1 MLKKNTILF
10 FWFFLL
16 IDIVFISIN
25 QESLRIFSKPFILIS
40 LLIWYLNKKST
51 LNKSVLVIA
60 ALIFGWLGDIF
71 LMNAGSLFFMLGL
84 VSFLIAHIFLTI
96 KFFKIQPFKFNKST
110 LFIFSFLLLTLFS
123 FLLIQFLWP
132 HLGDLKIPVTVYCLV
147 ITTMAAAAIQ
157 ISLSYKFLAQKFY
170 IPGALFFVLSDSTLA
185 FNKFY
190 LKEAEVGI
198 IIMLTYGLAF
208 YFLIKGFKKQ
218 S

>member
-110 LFIFSFLLLTLFS
+110 LFIFSFLLLNLFS

-132 HLGDLKIPVTVYCLV
+132 HLGDLKIPVTV
-147 ITTMAAAAIQ
+147 
-157 ISLSYKFLAQKFY
+157 
-170 IPGALFFVLSDSTLA
+170 
-185 FNKFY
+185 
-190 LKEAEVGI
+190 
-198 IIMLTYGLAF
+198 
-208 YFLIKGFKKQ
+208 
-218 S
+218 